1 MNLIITG
8 NPGVGK
14 HTIAD
19 EMMKTGDYDL
29 FDINKIAFESKN
41 IEKDESSVEVDVEN
55 LKNHLKNKLS
65 KKSLIVGHLA
75 PYVVNKSDIDL
86 VIVLRKNPYK
96 LAETYELRRYSK
108 EKIKENLGSEI
119 LGIITHDSLLEFGSE
134 KTFQV
139 DVTSKTP
146 NQVLEKIQTIIKEQN
161 HNDEIDWLS
170 EIESNLLNLRKDTM
184 EEHFSHI
191 QTLSLLII
199 CSICIL
205 FLI

>member
-1 MNLIITG
+1 MSLVITG

-19 EMMKTGDYDL
+19 EILKTDDYDML
-29 FDINKIAFESKN
+29 DINKIAIKSN
-41 IEKDESSVEVDVEN
+41 HVEKDEIGIEVDVVN
-55 LKNHLKNKLS
+55 LKKHI
-65 KKSLIVGHLA
+65 KKMITKRSLIVGHLA

-170 EIESNLLNLRKDTM
+170 EIHQNDDLRKFFDY
-184 EEHFSHI
+184 
-191 QTLSLLII
+191 
-199 CSICIL
+199 
-205 FLI
+205 

>member
-96 LAETYELRRYSK
+96 LAETYEQRRYSK

-119 LGIITHDSLLEFGSE
+119 LGIITNDTISNFGRE
-134 KTFQV
+134 KTFQI
-139 DVTSKTP
+139 DVSNSTP
-146 NQVLEKIQTIIKEQN
+146 NAVVSKIDDIIN
-161 HNDEIDWLS
+161 RNYDGDDIDWLP
-170 EIESNLLNLRKDTM
+170 L
-184 EEHFSHI
+184 I
-191 QTLSLLII
+191 QEKNDFKT
-199 CSICIL
+199 
-205 FLI
+205 FFEY

>member
-1 MNLIITG
+1 MVSLVSTMLISCLTKSI
-8 NPGVGK
+8 
-14 HTIAD
+14 ISFD
-19 EMMKTGDYDL
+19 LSDL

-170 EIESNLLNLRKDTM
+170 EIHQNDDLRKFFDY
-184 EEHFSHI
+184 
-191 QTLSLLII
+191 
-199 CSICIL
+199 
-205 FLI
+205 

>member
-19 EMMKTGDYDL
+19 AMMKTGDYDL

-96 LAETYELRRYSK
+96 LAETYEQRRYSK
-108 EKIKENLGSEI
+108 EKIKEDLGSEI

-170 EIESNLLNLRKDTM
+170 EIHQNDDLRKFFDY
-184 EEHFSHI
+184 
-191 QTLSLLII
+191 
-199 CSICIL
+199 
-205 FLI
+205 